1 MNALAQPDSSSRRA
15 KAIRTAMTFKPHAI
29 IEDGRAG
36 RALPFHAPAALIT
49 AREPEEIAPAFA
61 AMEAARR
68 EGLWLAGY
76 ASYELGYVLE
86 PKLRPLLPT
95 RRAGPLLCFGAFAA
109 PGGEDWTASEG
120 APAGVTLDP
129 DWDAADYTERFD
141 KVIAYIRAGDVYQIN
156 LTFPMRG
163 RFHGDPLA
171 LYARLRARQPVA
183 LGGVFALGEET
194 IVCCSPELFFETEG
208 RSARVRP
215 MKGTERR
222 GYGPQEDMWLARLLM
237 TEEKA
242 RAENLMIVDLLRN
255 DLGRLAEIGSVTVTD
270 LFTVAAYP
278 TLHQMTSGIEARLR
292 EGLTLHDL
300 FKGLFPCG
308 SVTGAPKIRA
318 MEIIRE
324 LESAPRGAYCGALGY
339 VTPQGDAR
347 FSVGIRTLTI
357 DAEGAATLN
366 VGSAVVAD
374 SGARAE
380 YDECLLKASFLTGAP
395 QAKAVEAAISA

>member
-1 MNALAQPDSSSRRA
+1 MHSP
-15 KAIRTAMTFKPHAI
+15 FAI

-36 RALPFHAPAALIT
+36 RILPFHAPLALFT
-49 AREPEEIAPAFA
+49 AQNPADVPAAFA
-61 AMEAARR
+61 AMEHARR
-68 EGLWLAGY
+68 SGLWLAGH
-76 ASYELGYVLE
+76 ASYEMGYVLE
-86 PKLRPLLPT
+86 PRLRPLLPAK
-95 RRAGPLLCFGAFAA
+95 RAGPLLCFGAFAA
-109 PGGEDWTASEG
+109 PGG
-120 APAGVTLDP
+120 P
-129 DWDAADYTERFD
+129 DWQAQAGAQASVSLQPDWEVADYARRFE
-141 KVIAYIRAGDVYQIN
+141 KIIAYIRAGDVYQIN

-163 RFHGDPLA
+163 QFSGDPLA

-183 LGGVFALGEET
+183 LGGVFSLGHET

-208 RSARVRP
+208 RTARVRP

-222 GYGPQEDMWLARLLM
+222 GAGPQEDMWLARLLK

-242 RAENLMIVDLLRN
+242 QAENLMIVDLLRN
-255 DLGRLAEIGSVTVTD
+255 DLGRLAEIGSVKVTD

-278 TLHQMTSGIEARLR
+278 TLHQMTSGIEAQLR
-292 EGLTLHDL
+292 DGLTLLDL

-339 VTPQGDAR
+339 VTPDGDAH

-357 DAEGAATLN
+357 GAEGAATLN

-374 SGARAE
+374 SGMQAE
-380 YDECLLKASFLTGAP
+380 YDECLLKASFLTGARMAQPVTP
-395 QAKAVEAAISA
+395 QTAILA

>member
-1 MNALAQPDSSSRRA
+1 MAQSAYAL
-15 KAIRTAMTFKPHAI
+15 
-29 IEDGRAG
+29 IEDGRIG
-36 RALPFHAPAALIT
+36 RSLSFHDPIEIIT
-49 AREPEEIAPAFA
+49 AREAADVPAAFA
-61 AMEAARR
+61 AMQHAQR
-68 EGLWLAGY
+68 GGFWLAGY
-76 ASYELGYVLE
+76 AAYELGYALE
-86 PKLRPLLPT
+86 PKLLPLLPT
-95 RRAGPLLCFGAFAA
+95 GRPGPLLCFGVFAE
-109 PGGEDWTASEG
+109 PGAADFSQRARGAASVSL
-120 APAGVTLDP
+120 AP
-129 DWDAADYTERFD
+129 DWSAADYARRFD
-141 KVIAYIRAGDVYQIN
+141 TVIAYIRAGDVYQIN

-163 RFHGDPLA
+163 QFAGDPLA

-183 LGGVFALGEET
+183 IGGVFALGDET
-194 IVCCSPELFFETEG
+194 IVCCSPELFFETQG
-208 RSARVRP
+208 RIARVRP

-222 GYGPQEDMWLARLLM
+222 GAGPHEDMWRARLLK

-292 EGLTLHDL
+292 AGLSLADL
-300 FKGLFPCG
+300 FHGLFPCG

-339 VTPQGDAR
+339 VAPDGDAH

-357 DAEGAATLN
+357 GAGGAATLN

-374 SGARAE
+374 SGAEAE
-380 YDECLLKASFLTGAP
+380 YDECLLKASFLTGADISP
-395 QAKAVEAAISA
+395 AAQATPAILA